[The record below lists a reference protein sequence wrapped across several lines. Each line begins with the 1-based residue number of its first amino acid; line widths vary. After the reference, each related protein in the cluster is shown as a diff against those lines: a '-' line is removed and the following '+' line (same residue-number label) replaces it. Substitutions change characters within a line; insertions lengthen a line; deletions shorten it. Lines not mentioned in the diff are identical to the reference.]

1 MRISKNK
8 AIATA
13 IALILLTSAT
23 LIALPAQAQIGANG
37 GSPGNAPNGSIPLP
51 AGVTADTIVK
61 SDIYL
66 SFRPNPVG
74 IGQPILVNVWL
85 DPGPSYVRHLNDYKI
100 TFERP
105 DGTTDVVTINSY
117 PADGTAWFEYVPDQL
132 GTWKI
137 KFEFPGGYFPAGNY
151 TVPIGSGT
159 SYDGYTES
167 YNMSCY
173 YQPDATDWQ
182 TLTVQSAMVASWPP
196 SPLPTDYWTRPIEP
210 ENREWWQIAGNY
222 PWHGPGGGPDW
233 PANTATTWNA
243 RQAFTPYVQAPNT
256 AHIAW
261 KRLDTISAGIVGGDN
276 GYITLSGSGNAP
288 DIIYGGYAYNSI
300 TKPFDGTTQ
309 NVWTC
314 TDIRTGET
322 KWERTGVTAPTVIE
336 YSSSTTVSVP
346 GATESGSIS
355 VSLLAISG
363 GRLFKYNPSTGAVTT
378 NISISPLT
386 SATYYMNGYALSVQ
400 DLGASKAPNR
410 YRLINWTT
418 FGSSSNMA
426 SRIASNISYALDN
439 LGQSQDFDD
448 NVAFVIRE
456 IDAFAPGGLAPVGG
470 FPYVNVDESLGTG
483 IRLGYRLLGVSLTTG
498 QLIYNKTYA
507 DEPFT
512 AAQLPYSQSCHVANN
527 GKLAILMRKGYY
539 NIHNALTGELMYKT
553 ETGDYPW
560 DEPGFSAYTQ
570 ASAYGL
576 IYRLGYGGVYAYDWE
591 TGKEV
596 WKYSA
601 IAFSPYETP
610 YVNEN
615 GTTVYSFNGA
625 NFVADGK
632 IYVQN
637 TEHTPTQPITRG
649 WGLHCLNAT
658 TGELLWKIIGSM
670 RPSAAADGYLAAS
683 DSYDGYL
690 YVFGKG
696 KSATTVT
703 APDTAVPKGTAL
715 VIKGTVLD
723 LSPAQPNTPCV
734 SKDSMTTQ
742 MQYLHKQQPI
752 DGLWHNETITGV
764 PVSLTAIGSD
774 GTYIDLGTATTDGY
788 HGTFSKTW
796 TPPSEGD
803 YQIIASFAGDGS
815 YGSSSASTAISVGP
829 PPATSEPQPQATVP
843 DYTMTIVGMGI
854 AIMIVVAIVGILLYR
869 KK

>member
-1 MRISKNK
+1 MYLKSKM
-8 AIATA
+8 
-13 IALILLTSAT
+13 AT
-23 LIALPAQAQIGANG
+23 LTIAILMIASFAITTIPAQAQIGANG
-37 GSPGNAPNGSIPLP
+37 GSPNNAPNGSIPLP
-51 AGVTADTIVK
+51 AGVTPDTVVK

-74 IGQPILVNVWL
+74 IGQPVLVNVWL
-85 DPGPSYVRHLNDYKI
+85 DPGPSYVRHLNDYKV
-100 TFERP
+100 TFEKP
-105 DGTTDVVTINSY
+105 DGTTEVITLNSY
-117 PADGTAWFEYVPDQL
+117 PADGTAWFEYVPTQI
-132 GTWKI
+132 GTWKL

-159 SYDGYTES
+159 DYDGYTES

-173 YQPDATDWQ
+173 YQPDSTDWQ
-182 TLTVQSAMVASWPP
+182 TLTVQQDMVAAWPP
-196 SPLPTDYWTRPIEP
+196 APLPTDYWTRPIQT
-210 ENREWWQIAGNY
+210 ENREWYTIAGNY
-222 PWHGPGGGPDW
+222 PWYGPGGGPDW
-233 PANTATTWNA
+233 PAKTSTTWNA
-243 RQAFTPYVQAPNT
+243 RQAFVPWVQAPST
-256 AHIAW
+256 SHIAW

-276 GYITLSGSGNAP
+276 GYATLSGSGSAP
-288 DIIYGGYAYNSI
+288 SIIYGGYAYSSI

-309 NVWTC
+309 SVWTC
-314 TDIRTGET
+314 TNIRTGEI
-322 KWERTGVTAPTVIE
+322 KWERTNVVAPTVIE
-336 YSSSTTVSVP
+336 YASSATVSVP
-346 GATESGSIS
+346 GATESGSVS
-355 VSLLAISG
+355 VSLVAISG
-363 GRLFKYNPSTGAVTT
+363 GRLIKYNPSTGAVTA

-386 SATYYMNGYALSVQ
+386 SGQYYMNGYALSVQ

-418 FGSSSNMA
+418 FGTSSNFTT
-426 SRIASNISYALDN
+426 RIASNISYALDN

-456 IDAFAPGGLAPVGG
+456 IDAFAPGGLGPVGG
-470 FPYVNVDESLGTG
+470 FPFVNVEESLGTG
-483 IRLGYRLLGVSLTTG
+483 IRLGYRLLGVSLKTG
-498 QLIYNKTYA
+498 QLIYNKTWA
-507 DEPFT
+507 DEPFP
-512 AAQLPYSQSCHVANN
+512 ADQLPYSQSCHVANN

-539 NIHNALTGELMYKT
+539 NIHSATTGELLYKT

-610 YVNEN
+610 YTNEN

-625 NFVADGK
+625 NLVADGK

-649 WGLHCLNAT
+649 WGLHCLDAK

-670 RPSAAADGYLAAS
+670 RPAAVADGYLAAS
-683 DSYDGYL
+683 DSYDGHL

-696 KSATTVT
+696 KSITTVS
-703 APDTAVPKGTAL
+703 APDTAVSKGTAL

-734 SKDSMTTQ
+734 SKESMTTQ

-752 DGLWHNETITGV
+752 DGLWHNETIVGV
-764 PVSLTAIGSD
+764 PVSLTAIAADGSS
-774 GTYIDLGTATTDGY
+774 IDIGTATTDGY
-788 HGTFSKTW
+788 YGTFSKAW
-796 TPPSEGD
+796 TPPKEGD
-803 YQIIASFAGDGS
+803 YKIIASFAGDDS
-815 YGSSSASTAISVGP
+815 YGSSGASTAISIGP
-829 PPATSEPQPQATVP
+829 APATVEPQPQVTIP
-843 DYTMTIVGMGI
+843 DYTMTILGVGI
-854 AIMIVVAIVGILLYR
+854 AVIIAVVIATILLYR